1 MARKTR
7 FDNIDKIMN
16 SAAMN
21 ETEKEFSHAKT
32 NKDLIHEIDVKNID
46 ENPFQPR
53 LQIKNED
60 LLELAS
66 SITENGLLQPIVVN
80 KISKNKYEVI
90 AGHRRLL
97 AHKLLKK
104 KTIKSIISLE
114 LSREDNSYK
123 SKMAIIALI
132 ENIQREDLDILE
144 TAISLQNLLNEK
156 VFNTKQE
163 LARAIGKTSAYVSK
177 ILSILKLENEII
189 KDLEDH
195 KSVKDLEVL
204 YELQKIKDPKIQIKL
219 YYKIIEGN
227 FTRNE
232 LREYNKKV
240 KQGLENK
247 VVKEEVKPF
256 TLNIT
261 KKVISFKYPIK
272 NIKKEDISN
281 FENDINKLLEKY
293 TKK

>member
-1 MARKTR
+1 
-7 FDNIDKIMN
+7 
-16 SAAMN
+16 
-21 ETEKEFSHAKT
+21 
-32 NKDLIHEIDVKNID
+32 
-46 ENPFQPR
+46 
-53 LQIKNED
+53 
-60 LLELAS
+60 
-66 SITENGLLQPIVVN
+66 
-80 KISKNKYEVI
+80 
-90 AGHRRLL
+90 
-97 AHKLLKK
+97 
-104 KTIKSIISLE
+104 
-114 LSREDNSYK
+114 
-123 SKMAIIALI
+123 
-132 ENIQREDLDILE
+132 
-144 TAISLQNLLNEK
+144 LQNLLNEK